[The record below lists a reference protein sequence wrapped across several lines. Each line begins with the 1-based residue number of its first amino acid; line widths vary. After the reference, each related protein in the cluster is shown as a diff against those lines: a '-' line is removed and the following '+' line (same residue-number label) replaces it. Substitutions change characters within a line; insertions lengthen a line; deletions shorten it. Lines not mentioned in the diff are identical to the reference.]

1 MTQKLPRLAGRL
13 CLLGLMS
20 IGIANAAAAQSSA
33 EDETE
38 TENETE
44 TRTEAGPDVWI
55 LPPITVTATR
65 REKTLFETPSN
76 VTAVTGEE
84 LERRMDNT
92 VEELFRYE
100 PGIEVPR
107 QSSGTDPFNSSG
119 GIQIRGVGGNRTQV
133 LVDGNRTIE
142 RITDSTRDVVDANAV
157 KQVEI
162 VRGPGSV
169 LWGSDALGGVV
180 NFITKDPDDYLLSDR
195 NWAVEGSASY
205 ATVDDAFIETVAGAY
220 RFSDALSA
228 SLSYTRRDAE
238 EIDLSNARTGDDA
251 KQPCPRNPEATQCD
265 EFDPTDIDSN
275 NVLGKLVWDVSPDNR
290 LRFTG
295 EFFDRITDVDQ
306 NSALG
311 PSTNFLGIVT
321 SDVERF
327 EREQEIRRWRASID
341 QDWDVGLRL
350 VDNVKWQFTYSP
362 QEVNRSGERLRM
374 LVPSGE
380 EERRRDTLDYSEDFY
395 EADIQLTSSF
405 DVIGSR
411 HTLIYGFD
419 GDYQETDYER
429 VDVTTNLTTGI
440 TTTARAGGFN
450 FANATTRRADAYLQD
465 EIELFNG
472 RLLLVPGARLAYY
485 KIEPE
490 PDADYEIVPGAAPRD
505 ISETDLQLKFGAIVE
520 VWGPISVYGQYA
532 EGFKMPTAQQ
542 LFQSL
547 DSLPFFALVPNANLE
562 PESVESYEA
571 GVRGDFGG
579 RGFFSVNGF
588 FADYTDFIQN
598 FVEVAD
604 PTVFGLPPTAQ
615 TLTYDNVDNVE
626 VYGIEFAGGWQ
637 FNERFSVRAAVSHQW
652 GEQENDGV
660 ESEFNGALPWGAVVG
675 LRWDERQYGLSVE
688 LVGNFQTDAHDVDDP
703 ETEFQPD
710 GYAVFDVIAEWEIHP
725 NAVLRGAVYN
735 LFDKRYFGPETVGHP
750 INRTDN
756 ILRGNPVELQSAP
769 GINAKV
775 GLSLR
780 W

>member
-1 MTQKLPRLAGRL
+1 MTQDLPRLAGRL
-13 CLLGLMS
+13 CLFGLVS
-20 IGIANAAAAQSSA
+20 IGVADMAVAQSPA
-33 EDETE
+33 GRGTEADGGTE
-38 TENETE
+38 TDANV
-44 TRTEAGPDVWI
+44 RI

-65 REKTLFETPSN
+65 SEKTLFETPSN

-84 LERRMDNT
+84 LGRRMDNT
-92 VEELFRYE
+92 IEELFRYE

-119 GIQIRGVGGNRTQV
+119 GVRIRGVGTNRTQV
-133 LVDGNRTIE
+133 LVDGNRTLE

-169 LWGSDALGGVV
+169 LWGSDGLGGVV
-180 NFITKDPDDYLLSDR
+180 NFITKDPDDYLVTGRD
-195 NWAVEGSASY
+195 WAVEGSASY

-220 RFSDALSA
+220 RVSDAIA
-228 SLSYTRRDAE
+228 VSLSYTRRDAE
-238 EIDLSNARTGDDA
+238 EIDLSNARAGDDA
-251 KQPCPRNPEATQCD
+251 VQPCPRNAEATQCD
-265 EFDPTDIDSN
+265 AFDPTDIGSN
-275 NVLGKLVWDVSPDNR
+275 NVLGKLVWDLSPDNR

-306 NSALG
+306 NSVLG
-311 PSTNFLGIVT
+311 PATNFRGAVT
-321 SDVERF
+321 ADIESY
-327 EREQEIRRWRASID
+327 EREQEVRRWRASVD
-341 QDWDVGLRL
+341 QDWDVGLAL
-350 VDNVKWQFTYSP
+350 LDNVKWQLTYSP
-362 QEVNRSGERLRM
+362 QEVNRSGERLRTR
-374 LVPSGE
+374 LPSGE
-380 EERRRDTLDYSEDFY
+380 RERRRDSLDYSEDFY
-395 EADIQLTSSF
+395 EADVQLTSSF
-405 DVIGSR
+405 DLAGSR
-411 HTLIYGFD
+411 HTLTYGFD

-429 VDVTTNLTTGI
+429 VDVTSNLTTGV

-450 FANATTRRADAYLQD
+450 FANATTRRADGYLQD
-465 EIELFNG
+465 EIALFDG
-472 RLLLVPGARLAYY
+472 RLTLVPGARLAYY

-490 PDADYEIVPGAAPRD
+490 PDADYEIVPGAEPRD
-505 ISETDLQLKFGAIVE
+505 ISETDLQLKFGAIVD

-571 GVRGDFGG
+571 GLRGDFGG

-588 FADYTDFIQN
+588 FADYTDFIRN
-598 FVEVAD
+598 FVAVED
-604 PTVFGLPPTAQ
+604 PTVFGLPATAQ

-626 VYGIEFAGGWQ
+626 VYGVEFAGGWR
-637 FNERFSVRAAVSHQW
+637 FDDRFSVRAAVSHQW
-652 GEQENDGV
+652 GQEEDNGV

-675 LRWDERQYGLSVE
+675 LRWDERRYGFSVE

-703 ETEFQPD
+703 DIEFRPD
-710 GYAVFDVIAEWEIHP
+710 GYAVFDLIAEWELLP

-735 LFDKRYFGPETVGHP
+735 LFDTRYFGPETVGHP
-750 INRTDN
+750 INRRDDV
-756 ILRGNPVELQSAP
+756 LRVNPVELQSAP
-769 GINAKV
+769 GVNAKI
-775 GLSLR
+775 GLALR